1 MGGAGARA
9 RAPPAARSGRLTPG
23 VVLAQPGLCLPDAL
37 GMGNK
42 VLEKWTLS
50 GAKVRAAALRR
61 GAGAGAELARL
72 LCLSIRARCQLLRPS
87 CGEAAGYEP
96 RHRARC
102 HRRAG
107 RVLHL
112 LLQLRW

>member
-1 MGGAGARA
+1 M
-9 RAPPAARSGRLTPG
+9 TPG

-61 GAGAGAELARL
+61 GAGRW
-72 LCLSIRARCQLLRPS
+72 LSALVACSLSRSVRAAS
-87 CGEAAGYEP
+87 C
-96 RHRARC
+96 
-102 HRRAG
+102 
-107 RVLHL
+107 
-112 LLQLRW
+112 